1 MLNKKI
7 LGIELHDDA
16 TPYGGLSFAGETV
29 DDFQAECG
37 TQFAD
42 LAELNQA
49 LVECGIKPVA
59 AN

>member
-1 MLNKKI
+1 MLSEDI
-7 LGIELHDDA
+7 LAIELHDDA

-37 TQFAD
+37 VKFAD

-49 LVECGIKPVA
+49 LVECGIQPVT